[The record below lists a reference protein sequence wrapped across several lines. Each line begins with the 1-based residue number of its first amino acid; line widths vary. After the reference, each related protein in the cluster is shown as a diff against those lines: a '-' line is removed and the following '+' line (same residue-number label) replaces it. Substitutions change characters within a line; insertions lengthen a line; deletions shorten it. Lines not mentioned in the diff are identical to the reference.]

1 MQFFATFVAAFL
13 GAMIFGSDARDD
25 DAFMVLLIYIAF
37 ALFAA
42 WARVA

>member
-13 GAMIFGSDARDD
+13 GAMIFGSDARDEH
-25 DAFMVLLIYIAF
+25 AFITLLIYVTF

>member
-1 MQFFATFVAAFL
+1 MQFFATFLAIFIGCLAF
-13 GAMIFGSDARDD
+13 APANRDD
-25 DAFMVLLIYIAF
+25 DGLTLVLTYITF